1 MGVTPQVAL
10 PKMDNLVQASALGR
24 KPGNATTSLTF
35 PPQPDARI
43 HRVENPSSATS
54 LIIA

>member
-1 MGVTPQVAL
+1 
-10 PKMDNLVQASALGR
+10 MDNLAQASALGW
-24 KPGNATTSLTF
+24 KAGNSTPSRAF